1 MKRDEDAAG
10 VGEKTNDPGN
20 PVLGPP
26 DLAGRSTRPI
36 RDRGSLWR
44 SLVNRFILL
53 AIAAAFAA
61 SCRPVSAEQNPLGS
75 VPGVRAKLL
84 SEHDQKRE
92 IQLVFEPHAA
102 IMATLSDFILT
113 NGFKAADF
121 TALGAAT
128 DAVIG
133 YYDPPARDYRRT
145 SFRQQMEIV
154 SLIGD
159 AAPTNGGAG
168 IHAHIGLGFADGT
181 LHGGHLFEAHA
192 FPTLEMFLVASPTE
206 MHRRHDEALNADL
219 LVP

>member
-1 MKRDEDAAG
+1 M
-10 VGEKTNDPGN
+10 
-20 PVLGPP
+20 
-26 DLAGRSTRPI
+26 S
-36 RDRGSLWR
+36 
-44 SLVNRFILL
+44 RFILL
-53 AIAAAFAA
+53 AIAGASAT
-61 SCRPVSAEQNPLGS
+61 SCRPVSAEQNPLRS
-75 VPGVRAKLL
+75 VTGARAKLL
-84 SEHDQKRE
+84 SEHDHKRE

-102 IMATLSDFILT
+102 IMATLSDFILA

-133 YYDPPARDYRRT
+133 YYDPAARDYRRT
-145 SFRQQMEIV
+145 SLRQQMEIV

-168 IHAHIGLGFADGT
+168 LHAHIGLGFADGT

-192 FPTLEMFLVASPTE
+192 FPTLEMFLIASPTALQ
-206 MHRRHDEALNADL
+206 RRHDDAFNADL

>member
-1 MKRDEDAAG
+1 M
-10 VGEKTNDPGN
+10 
-20 PVLGPP
+20 
-26 DLAGRSTRPI
+26 
-36 RDRGSLWR
+36 
-44 SLVNRFILL
+44 NRFALL
-53 AIAAAFAA
+53 ALAALFSV
-61 SCRPVSAEQNPLGS
+61 SCRPVLAEQNPLRS
-75 VPGVRAKLL
+75 VTGVRAKLL

-102 IMATLSDFILT
+102 IMTTLSDFILA
-113 NGFKAADF
+113 NGFKAAAF

-145 SFRQQMEIV
+145 SLRQQMEIV

-168 IHAHIGLGFADGT
+168 LHAHIGLGFADGT
-181 LHGGHLFEAHA
+181 MHGGHLFESHA

-206 MHRRHDEALNADL
+206 MLRRHDDALNADL